1 MSETA
6 PQPPAENIQNYLV
19 HAILVTLF
27 CCLPLGIVSIIF
39 ASQVN
44 TKLAAG
50 DIEGAREASAKAK
63 KFWVWALIA
72 GLAVIVI
79 YTVLMVVG
87 IAAGVAEGGY

>member
-6 PQPPAENIQNYLV
+6 PQPPAEDIPNYLV

-27 CCLPLGIVSIIF
+27 CCLPLGIVSIVF

-44 TKLAAG
+44 TKVAAG
-50 DIEGAREASAKAK
+50 DIEGARESSAKAK

-72 GLAVIVI
+72 GLSVMAI
-79 YTVLMVVG
+79 YTVLMVIGV
-87 IAAGVAEGGY
+87 AASVAEGGY